1 MKKKTTLSEEDQA
14 LFRQLMAGTRKIKQD
29 TIVHRPQRKKIS
41 EVPVKRLIQEQADAS
56 HYFSDEFQPLLNTEG
71 PVKYV
76 RPDVSHFEAK
86 KLRRGDYSP
95 ELFLDLH
102 GLTQLQAKQELGAL
116 IAACRREHVF
126 CACVMHGHGKHI
138 LKQQTPLWLAQH
150 PHVMAFH
157 QAPKEYGGDAA
168 LLVLIEVEEW
178 LPPELPGVSKGYNSF
193 SMYWNRQVESIGCI
207 LLVSTRTTISCN
219 CLSVIGCRFGVT
231 ETSAL
236 SHPDAVK
243 VIICATQRQ

>member
-102 GLTQLQAKQELGAL
+102 GLT
-116 IAACRREHVF
+116 REAYFEATNTAV
-126 CACVMHGHGKHI
+126 AG
-138 LKQQTPLWLAQH
+138 T
-150 PHVMAFH
+150 
-157 QAPKEYGGDAA
+157 
-168 LLVLIEVEEW
+168 
-178 LPPELPGVSKGYNSF
+178 
-193 SMYWNRQVESIGCI
+193 
-207 LLVSTRTTISCN
+207 
-219 CLSVIGCRFGVT
+219 
-231 ETSAL
+231 TSACDGL
-236 SHPDAVK
+236 SSGTKRVWW
-243 VIICATQRQ
+243 

>member
-168 LLVLIEVEEW
+168 LLVLI
-178 LPPELPGVSKGYNSF
+178 LGS
-193 SMYWNRQVESIGCI
+193 
-207 LLVSTRTTISCN
+207 LVIH
-219 CLSVIGCRFGVT
+219 L
-231 ETSAL
+231 
-236 SHPDAVK
+236 
-243 VIICATQRQ
+243 

>member
-102 GLTQLQAKQELGAL
+102 GLTQSAGQAGTGRVD
-116 IAACRREHVF
+116 CRLSPRTCVLCLRDAWAREAYFEATNTAV
-126 CACVMHGHGKHI
+126 AG
-138 LKQQTPLWLAQH
+138 T
-150 PHVMAFH
+150 
-157 QAPKEYGGDAA
+157 
-168 LLVLIEVEEW
+168 
-178 LPPELPGVSKGYNSF
+178 
-193 SMYWNRQVESIGCI
+193 
-207 LLVSTRTTISCN
+207 
-219 CLSVIGCRFGVT
+219 
-231 ETSAL
+231 TSACDGI
-236 SHPDAVK
+236 SPGTERV
-243 VIICATQRQ
+243 RR